1 MSWHQNHKDRRRI
14 VVPDSRSNHI
24 MILSFVVYVAK
35 RSTPLVLQLL
45 VLRYLMFA
53 VAASAIILVN
63 ITFYGNFTVSTGNF
77 TVSTG
82 NSFVN
87 LGLLSFQLL
96 MFDFVRRDLDGRS
109 RTPAV
114 ILERPLLTLTLV
126 SDSFDSIQ
134 REHV

>member
-1 MSWHQNHKDRRRI
+1 MVVFLSWHQNHKDRRRI

-45 VLRYLMFA
+45 VLRYFMFA

-63 ITFYGNFTVSTGNF
+63 ITFYGNFTVSTG
-77 TVSTG
+77 
-82 NSFVN
+82 SFVN

>member
-1 MSWHQNHKDRRRI
+1 M
-14 VVPDSRSNHI
+14 VPDSRSTHI
-24 MILSFVVYVAK
+24 MILSFVVCVAK

-63 ITFYGNFTVSTGNF
+63 ITFYGNFTVSTGN
-77 TVSTG
+77 
-82 NSFVN
+82 SFVN

-114 ILERPLLTLTLV
+114 TLERPLLTSTLV
-126 SDSFDSIQ
+126 SGSFDSIQ

>member
-1 MSWHQNHKDRRRI
+1 MVVFLSWHQNHKDRRRI
-14 VVPDSRSNHI
+14 VVPDSQSTHI
-24 MILSFVVYVAK
+24 MILSFVVCVAK
-35 RSTPLVLQLL
+35 RSAPLVLQLL

-63 ITFYGNFTVSTGNF
+63 IVFYGNFTVSTG
-77 TVSTG
+77 
-82 NSFVN
+82 SFVN

-114 ILERPLLTLTLV
+114 TLERPLLTLTLV
-126 SDSFDSIQ
+126 SGSFDSIQ
-134 REHV
+134 REDV